1 MPRISKV
8 KKKAVKTKTKTVIKP
23 KIKSANKIKETNKG
37 PIKISKTYI
46 PKDTEKYMCEK
57 HKVFFRMKLQ
67 EWRKELVK
75 SNNDALYN
83 GSMDD
88 NSISAD
94 IVDQANSYTDKNV
107 EMKAINRQIKLI
119 SEIDKAL
126 FRIKLNE
133 WKKELIKANNEALY
147 NGSMDD
153 NNISADLVDQASSYI
168 DKNVEMKAI
177 NRQIKLISEIDK
189 ALRRIMDDTYGYCLD
204 TAEPIG
210 LKRLMARPVA
220 KYTIAAQE
228 KHEKDEKVHADD

>member
-1 MPRISKV
+1 MPKTTKV
-8 KKKAVKTKTKTVIKP
+8 KKKVSKPKTKVASKP
-23 KIKSANKIKETNKG
+23 KKTIASPAKKV
-37 PIKISKTYI
+37 PIKISKTYV
-46 PKDTEKYMCEK
+46 PKETEKYMCEK
-57 HKVFFRMKLQ
+57 HKVFFRM
-67 EWRKELVK
+67 R
-75 SNNDALYN
+75 
-83 GSMDD
+83 
-88 NSISAD
+88 
-94 IVDQANSYTDKNV
+94 
-107 EMKAINRQIKLI
+107 
-119 SEIDKAL
+119 
-126 FRIKLNE
+126 LNE
-133 WKKELIKANNEALY
+133 WKKELIKSNNEALY

-228 KHEKDEKVHADD
+228 KHEKEEKVHVDD

>member
-1 MPRISKV
+1 MTKTTKV
-8 KKKAVKTKTKTVIKP
+8 KKKVTKAKAKATKPKTKTVTKTKVAAKP
-23 KIKSANKIKETNKG
+23 KVTVKA

-67 EWRKELVK
+67 EWKKELVK
-75 SNNDALYN
+75 ANNEALYN

-94 IVDQANSYTDKNV
+94 IVDQASSYTDKNV
-107 EMKAINRQIKLI
+107 EMKAINREIKLI

-126 FRIKLNE
+126 MRIK
-133 WKKELIKANNEALY
+133 
-147 NGSMDD
+147 
-153 NNISADLVDQASSYI
+153 
-168 DKNVEMKAI
+168 
-177 NRQIKLISEIDK
+177 
-189 ALRRIMDDTYGYCLD
+189 DDTYGYCLD

>member
-1 MPRISKV
+1 MPKKSKV
-8 KKKAVKTKTKTVIKP
+8 KKKVTKAKTKTVNKTKSKTVSKP
-23 KIKSANKIKETNKG
+23 KEIKKG
-37 PIKISKTYI
+37 PIKISKSYV
-46 PKDTEKYMCEK
+46 PKETERYMCEK

-75 SNNDALYN
+75 ANNEALYN
-83 GSMDD
+83 GSLDD

-94 IVDQANSYTDKNV
+94 IVDQASSYTDKNV

-126 FRIKLNE
+126 ARIRE
-133 WKKELIKANNEALY
+133 DI
-147 NGSMDD
+147 
-153 NNISADLVDQASSYI
+153 
-168 DKNVEMKAI
+168 
-177 NRQIKLISEIDK
+177 
-189 ALRRIMDDTYGYCLD
+189 YGYCLD